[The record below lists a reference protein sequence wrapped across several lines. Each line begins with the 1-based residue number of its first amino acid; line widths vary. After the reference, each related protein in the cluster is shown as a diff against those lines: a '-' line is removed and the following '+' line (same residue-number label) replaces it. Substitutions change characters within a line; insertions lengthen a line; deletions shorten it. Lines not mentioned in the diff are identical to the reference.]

1 MSNRDVTGSGLGRGD
16 ILADRYR
23 IVSVIG
29 SGGMSRVLL
38 AEDMK
43 LEGKRWAVKEMY
55 AGGARTERDGADA
68 ALRRS
73 MLLAEAEMMSRL
85 SHPNLP
91 DIVDVFPVNRE
102 GYLYLVMDYIEGETL
117 LERFERQGRRM
128 AAEQVA
134 EVAQQLCEL
143 LDYLHTLR
151 PEPIVHRDLKPS
163 NLMLDA
169 GGRVRLIDF
178 GTARRYKAGRDA
190 DTVALG
196 TVGFAAP
203 EQYDGRQSD
212 PRTDLYGLGALMYYL
227 LTGGAYYAAG
237 QLSREAAALPE
248 GLAPLVLRL
257 LRASPEERYAS
268 AREAG
273 EALRRWLASRQP
285 QPAAA
290 VPGAA
295 WTPPLLVAVG
305 ALYPGAGAT
314 FAALALARLLHDH
327 GVPHAVIEPPTAGAE
342 LAALLFAV
350 KNAPPGYRCYNT
362 PAAVPGSGIRQD
374 ERAWTEGHTL
384 WLPAEEPAPRQ
395 QAATGETAEAFGSAY
410 WLKLLHAMRR
420 PVLIADVGA
429 AWEHP
434 AVAGL
439 LEAATDIVYIVD
451 PQLHK
456 LELVATRHRLR
467 ELGEWSRAPG
477 RRLHCFAN
485 KRPRSAQSAVWLQ
498 LLPQPPACTLP
509 AVEAAFIAEAG
520 WAGRLPHD
528 MPAIRQSLRQAIQ
541 PWLKA
546 WLRDNAVSG
555 AKKQRSER
563 QGLATKLRSMFQ

>member
-1 MSNRDVTGSGLGRGD
+1 MSNRNVSGGGLGNGEV
-16 ILADRYR
+16 LAGRYR

-55 AGGARTERDGADA
+55 AGDDRSERNGEEA
-68 ALRRS
+68 ALRRR
-73 MLLAEAEMMSRL
+73 MLLAEADTMSRL

-91 DIVDVFPVNRE
+91 DIVDVFPVNAE

-117 LERFERQGRRM
+117 LKRFEREGRRM

-134 EVAQQLCEL
+134 KVALQLCEL
-143 LDYLHTLR
+143 LDYLHTLQ

-163 NLMLDA
+163 NLMLDPS
-169 GGRVRLIDF
+169 GHVRLIDF

-212 PRTDLYGLGALMYYL
+212 PRTDLYGLGALMYFL
-227 LTGGAYYAAG
+227 LTGGAYYTAAG
-237 QLSREAAALPE
+237 QQPREAAALPE

-257 LRASPEERYAS
+257 LRASPGERYAS

-273 EALRRWLASRQP
+273 EALRRWLGSRQP
-285 QPAAA
+285 PQAAA
-290 VPGAA
+290 PGAA

-342 LAALLFAV
+342 LAALLFAA
-350 KNAPPGYRCYNT
+350 KNAPPGYRCYNAS
-362 PAAVPGSGIRQD
+362 AAVPDNGGQRHD
-374 ERAWTEGHTL
+374 ERAWIEGHTL
-384 WLPAEEPAPRQ
+384 WMPAEEAAPQQ
-395 QAATGETAEAFGSAY
+395 QASGETAAYDSAY
-410 WLKLLHAMRR
+410 WFKQLHAIRR
-420 PVLIADVGA
+420 PVLIADIGA

-434 AVAGL
+434 AVTGL
-439 LEAATDIVYIVD
+439 LEAATDIVYAVD

-456 LELVATRHRLR
+456 LELAATRHRLQQ
-467 ELGEWSRAPG
+467 LGEWSRTPG

-485 KRPRSAQSAVWLQ
+485 KRPRSAQAAVWLQ

-509 AVEAAFIAEAG
+509 AVDAVSIAEAG
-520 WAGRLPHD
+520 WIGRLPHD
-528 MPAIRQSLRQAIQ
+528 VPAVRQSLRQAMQ
-541 PWLKA
+541 PWLKT
-546 WLRDNAVSG
+546 WLRDNAVSFP
-555 AKKQRSER
+555 KKQRSER
-563 QGLATKLRSMFQ
+563 PGLATKLRNIFQ